1 VVGTGLTI
9 YTMLVPLG
17 IFLVLITGFAP
28 RTYFPLIPPVLVAA
42 LISGLLVLRSRIGHL
57 NGAWQ
62 RVAAWSRR
70 FGASDDVSD
79 QLAAFMDLSPSL
91 ALETDA
97 QGLIVYLGGSLRQRW
112 RSGGEEATAGCQLA
126 HPLVAPDSTTAF
138 AQFTREI
145 LAGSQPNDLRMNLRP
160 DSGADIPVRVSGRPI
175 NEGKG
180 SSVRGMR
187 AVFTDITCEVD
198 ASANHQ
204 RAMERDMVAANRK
217 LMDIIEFLP
226 DATFVIDQEKKVVAW
241 NRAMEELTGVPKE
254 EMVGQGD
261 YAYSVPFY
269 GERLPVLIDHFGDAN
284 LGDWRQLYNFVE
296 VNKDTLYAESFI
308 PFLNEG
314 RGSYLWVTASPLFDS
329 EGNIVGAIESLR
341 DITYRKRS
349 EEALRSSEERYRK
362 LSENLE
368 RRVDEG
374 TRELRD
380 TNVALRDSEARFR
393 RIIEN
398 LREGHIFYSHD
409 TNGTFNYVSPSHADV
424 LGYQDRDHFVARL
437 QVWLESPRNE
447 LAREAAQ
454 QCRLGFKQPAYDLE
468 VVHQDGSTR
477 TMEILEVPVFNEDG
491 QVESVEGLG
500 RDVTEARRNLELV
513 RKAQEQL
520 IESQKMGALGT
531 LVAGLSHEINT
542 PVGIGV
548 TAVSHLAIGAREC
561 LASYRQGDLTR
572 SAFEEFLE
580 SSNQTIDLVQ
590 SNLNRAADLLQNFKQ
605 VAADQ
610 SGGHARVFELDDY
623 LDDVIRSLS
632 PRLRNTG
639 YKLNKRCEPDLFLNC
654 DPGALYQIISNLVMN
669 SLTHGFDGLL
679 VGEITLNVRSEGGHA
694 ILEYSDDGTGMKREQ
709 LARLYEPF
717 FTTKRGRGGTGL
729 GMHIV
734 YNNVTQVLG
743 GTISCSS
750 RPGKGIRFV
759 LDVPLHQEVG
769 HA

>member
-1 VVGTGLTI
+1 
-9 YTMLVPLG
+9 MLIPLG
-17 IFLVLITGFAP
+17 MFLVLVTGFAP
-28 RTYFPLIPPVLVAA
+28 RSYFPLVPPVLVAA
-42 LISGLLVLRSRIGHL
+42 MISGLLVARIRVRSWSSIWRRFLGSVREIGHSAADTDRL
-57 NGAWQ
+57 NA
-62 RVAAWSRR
+62 
-70 FGASDDVSD
+70 
-79 QLAAFMDLSPSL
+79 LLDLSPSL
-91 ALETDA
+91 ALETDG
-97 QGLIVYLGGSLRQRW
+97 QGRIVALAGGLCRHW
-112 RSGGEEATAGCQLA
+112 RTGEILAAPGRHLA
-126 HPLVAPDSTTAF
+126 HPLVAPESTIPF

-145 LAGSQPNDLRMNLRP
+145 LAGRQPDKLEIRLRP
-160 DSGADIPVRVSGRPI
+160 GTGPDIPVRVRGRCIHGPD
-175 NEGKG
+175 GK
-180 SSVRGMR
+180 SVRGMR
-187 AVFTDITCEVD
+187 AVFTDISGEVD
-198 ASANHQ
+198 ATETHQ
-204 RAMERDMVAANRK
+204 RAMERDLVAANRR

-226 DATFVIDQEKKVVAW
+226 DATFVIDQDRKVVAW

-261 YAYSVPFY
+261 YAYSVPLY
-269 GERLPVLIDHFGDAN
+269 GERIPVLIDHFGDAN

-296 VNKDTLYAESFI
+296 INKETLCAESFI

-314 RGSYLWVTASPLFDS
+314 RGAYLWVTASPLIDS
-329 EGNIVGAIESLR
+329 DGKVVGAIESVR

-349 EEALRSSEERYRK
+349 EEALRSSEERYRN
-362 LSENLE
+362 LNEDLE
-368 RRVDEG
+368 RRVEEG

-380 TNVALRDSEARFR
+380 TNTALQVSEARFR

-409 TNGTFNYVSPSHADV
+409 TQGAFNYVSPSFRDV
-424 LGYQDRDHFVARL
+424 LGYRDRDTFVARL
-437 QVWLESPRNE
+437 QDWLKLPRNR
-447 LAREAAQ
+447 AACEAAEK
-454 QCRLGFKQPAYDLE
+454 CRLGCKQPAYDLD
-468 VVHQDGSTR
+468 VVHQDGTPR
-477 TMEILEVPVFNEDG
+477 ILEILEVPVFNDEG

-500 RDVTEARRNLELV
+500 RDVTEPRRNLELV

-548 TAVSHLAIGAREC
+548 TAVSHLALGTRDC
-561 LASYRQGDLTR
+561 LTAYRNGDLTR

-580 SSNQTIDLVQ
+580 SSNQTIELVQ

-610 SGGHARVFELDDY
+610 SGGQARVFELGDY
-623 LDDVIRSLS
+623 LDDVVRSLS

-639 YKLNKRCEPDLFLNC
+639 FSLRKQCEPDLYLNC

-679 VGEITLNVRSEGGHA
+679 VGEITLDVRSRDGRA
-694 ILEYSDDGTGMKREQ
+694 VLEYSDNGVGLKREE
-709 LARLYEPF
+709 LLRLYEPF

-750 RPGKGIRFV
+750 RPGRGVRFLV
-759 LDVPLHQEVG
+759 DIPLHREAD